1 MRYTNISDLYRQVK
15 ERTLTPKELED
26 REKIA
31 KKLPMDDFKKRYGK
45 DAMAVKMAVA
55 TNIAKGKSEEVELD
69 EFNKMTVTVNDPKQR
84 KKVFDDL
91 KKQKRLDVSMG
102 PGKTIKVDGKG
113 KALNLFAKDIMNF
126 YDAEIRAEEIEE
138 DAKMAKQSDDNLKS
152 LMKKF
157 RDMEKK
163 DPKMP
168 STQFMIK
175 RLGKEMKK
183 RGLKEE
189 QLDELRQPFVVID
202 TARNNQVISTSS
214 DEMGAKSAVASAEL
228 PPLNVKDKKTLKIV
242 KTRKKQMIGYPLK
255 EETELDEEL
264 KGFQVDFGK
273 GMKQGKAIY
282 KNKKDA
288 EEFAARRKKLGEL
301 PVKIT
306 PTTVKNANMFDDPMG
321 PKRKRI
327 PEETELDE
335 KYDLYHKTFSGA
347 MQHAYDYAKKK
358 MGITVDP
365 KEIDSKVATGPK
377 KPSEGKT
384 NKYRLKGKGGNLQ
397 IQVHNKGGSKPFEL
411 NMYKEEFIN
420 EDGHAD
426 VASAIRQCKT
436 ITEDAMQ
443 IMSKLQGMNPEESL
457 PTWWTNKL
465 AVASNSMNKMRDY
478 LLVPSM
484 KESLDKEDE
493 PTVKKVVKMLKKA
506 SQAHAGQAKDLEK
519 AITEQP
525 EHEITVGNYTTK
537 FFHMCG
543 SAQKVMK
550 KHADKDGAEELTR
563 MQDVFYKMEKDIMM
577 NDGGASNNQKKKAE
591 ILYDKIIAKAKE
603 VGIADEVDKY
613 MKLHLT
619 SVTKGE
625 PKLGFGRTDKQEQV
639 SEAPKRGEY
648 ALVLKSN
655 DKIAD
660 VGSLKD
666 MRTQRRKLGQNKYDV
681 YPSQG
686 GTPGDNHNKTCPPVN
701 EENEMNK
708 DLIDAAKK
716 IMLGEKKTV
725 RQLVDPKKEVM
736 VVKKNNVIVI
746 DKKDQDKYM
755 KMGYQLAEKEKLDPV
770 NPKAVK
776 KKFDD
781 RKDKDI
787 DNDGDV
793 DSTDKYLHKRRK
805 AISKAVAKEE
815 VELDESMS
823 GKEVAKRMMKIQL
836 MKGFAPKV
844 AKMKTVNRSDLEK
857 LLPDFISG
865 GDITKVLQKENYEI
879 GKDYGKHTR
888 DVTPGQSND
897 DFEKMVDVMQ
907 KKNTSMREALAKV
920 WNTTEG
926 KNPFVKKEEKP
937 MTKTMTG
944 KTPTK
949 VEVNPEVKEDKK

>member
-1 MRYTNISDLYRQVK
+1 
-15 ERTLTPKELED
+15 
-26 REKIA
+26 
-31 KKLPMDDFKKRYGK
+31 
-45 DAMAVKMAVA
+45 
-55 TNIAKGKSEEVELD
+55 
-69 EFNKMTVTVNDPKQR
+69 
-84 KKVFDDL
+84 
-91 KKQKRLDVSMG
+91 
-102 PGKTIKVDGKG
+102 
-113 KALNLFAKDIMNF
+113 
-126 YDAEIRAEEIEE
+126 
-138 DAKMAKQSDDNLKS
+138 
-152 LMKKF
+152 
-157 RDMEKK
+157 
-163 DPKMP
+163 
-168 STQFMIK
+168 
-175 RLGKEMKK
+175 
-183 RGLKEE
+183 
-189 QLDELRQPFVVID
+189 
-202 TARNNQVISTSS
+202 
-214 DEMGAKSAVASAEL
+214 
-228 PPLNVKDKKTLKIV
+228 
-242 KTRKKQMIGYPLK
+242 
-255 EETELDEEL
+255 
-264 KGFQVDFGK
+264 
-273 GMKQGKAIY
+273 
-282 KNKKDA
+282 
-288 EEFAARRKKLGEL
+288 
-301 PVKIT
+301 
-306 PTTVKNANMFDDPMG
+306 
-321 PKRKRI
+321 
-327 PEETELDE
+327 
-335 KYDLYHKTFSGA
+335 
-347 MQHAYDYAKKK
+347 
-358 MGITVDP
+358 
-365 KEIDSKVATGPK
+365 
-377 KPSEGKT
+377 
-384 NKYRLKGKGGNLQ
+384 
-397 IQVHNKGGSKPFEL
+397 
-411 NMYKEEFIN
+411 
-420 EDGHAD
+420 
-426 VASAIRQCKT
+426 
-436 ITEDAMQ
+436 
-443 IMSKLQGMNPEESL
+443 
-457 PTWWTNKL
+457 
-465 AVASNSMNKMRDY
+465 
-478 LLVPSM
+478 
-484 KESLDKEDE
+484 
-493 PTVKKVVKMLKKA
+493 
-506 SQAHAGQAKDLEK
+506 
-519 AITEQP
+519 
-525 EHEITVGNYTTK
+525 
-537 FFHMCG
+537 
-543 SAQKVMK
+543 
-550 KHADKDGAEELTR
+550 
-563 MQDVFYKMEKDIMM
+563 
-577 NDGGASNNQKKKAE
+577 
-591 ILYDKIIAKAKE
+591 
-603 VGIADEVDKY
+603 IADEVDKY

-639 SEAPKRGEY
+639 SEAPKRGLY

-655 DKIAD
+655 DRIAD

-681 YPSQG
+681 YPTQG
-686 GTPGDNHNKTCPPVN
+686 GTPGDEHNITCPPVN

-888 DVTPGQSND
+888 DVTPGQSNN

-949 VEVNPEVKEDKK
+949 VEVNPEVKENKK